1 MVAGTGK
8 SVEDLLNCFGYI
20 WLSHSRE
27 FQNRNFGGISGEP
40 TGFQTGRVNK
50 LLSYR

>member
-20 WLSHSRE
+20 WLSHLRE
-27 FQNRNFGGISGEP
+27 FQNRNFGGI
-40 TGFQTGRVNK
+40 
-50 LLSYR
+50 